1 MTTFGLI
8 LKEIR
13 HRKVN
18 FILTLLAMVIA
29 VALFISFFTAGQ
41 ASNRETAR
49 LMRDMGFNL
58 RIIPRQTDMSNFW
71 TAGFSD
77 HTMPESY
84 IELFASQKGFSYNHM
99 VATLQ
104 KKILWQGTEVI
115 LTGLA
120 PEICPP
126 DRKKAPMIY
135 EIEKGTAYIGYELVQ
150 RFKIKSGDS
159 INLGGKTLTVAKTLS
174 EQGNADDIRLQCH
187 LSDAQDILNL
197 KGQVNEIKAIDCLC
211 FVPTDDPLAVL
222 RKELASVLP
231 EAKVVQMKTLATA
244 RTQQRQMVKKYFG
257 FIILFV
263 VITCG
268 TWIGVLTMTNVRD
281 RGPEIGIM
289 RALGYDSARISL
301 LFLGKSVITG
311 LAGALAGFAIGT
323 ALVLVF
329 GPDIFKVTA
338 KAIQP
343 EFTLLLWSV
352 IAAPVFAAVSAF
364 IPVAI
369 AVTTDPAQT
378 LKQE

>member
-1 MTTFGLI
+1 MFGLI
-8 LKEIR
+8 FKEIR

-18 FILTLLAMVIA
+18 FILGLLAVVIA

-58 RIIPRQTDMSNFW
+58 RIIPRQTDMSSFW

-77 HTMPESY
+77 HTMPENY
-84 IELFASQKGFSYNHM
+84 IELFASQKGFSYNHL

-126 DRKKAPMIY
+126 DRKKPPMIY

-150 RFKIKSGDS
+150 RFKIKPGDS

-174 EQGNADDIRLQCH
+174 ERGNADDIRLQCH

-211 FVPTDDPLAVL
+211 FVPTDDPLAIL

-231 EAKVVQMKTLATA
+231 EAKVIQTKTLATA

-257 FIILFV
+257 FIIPFV

-268 TWIGVLTMTNVRD
+268 AWIGVLTMTNVRD
-281 RGPEIGIM
+281 RQPEIGIM
-289 RALGYDSARISL
+289 RALGYDSAKISL
-301 LFLGKSVITG
+301 LFLGKSIITG

-323 ALVLVF
+323 ALALIF

-352 IAAPVFAAVSAF
+352 IAAPLFAAVSAF

-378 LKQE
+378 LRQE